1 MLRIFCSS
9 IFFSDHMHFSYLF
22 QVKHIRGILFD
33 DAEKSRRGSG
43 GGQSNSGNK
52 SSSIHLEINPVQVIQ
67 IQENPTKT
75 VIASASGSNKKST
88 SKVSQDD
95 SVLNYKVSSRDLSN
109 RGGIGNK

>member
-1 MLRIFCSS
+1 M
-9 IFFSDHMHFSYLF
+9 
-22 QVKHIRGILFD
+22 KHIRGILFD

-43 GGQSNSGNK
+43 GQSSGK
-52 SSSIHLEINPVQVIQ
+52 SPSIHLEINPIPVIQ

-95 SVLNYKVSSRDLSN
+95 SVLNFKVSSRDLSN
-109 RGGIGNK
+109 RGNE

>member
-1 MLRIFCSS
+1 
-9 IFFSDHMHFSYLF
+9 MHFPCF

-43 GGQSNSGNK
+43 GQSNSGK
-52 SSSIHLEINPVQVIQ
+52 SPLIHLEINPVQVIQ

-95 SVLNYKVSSRDLSN
+95 SVLNFKVSSRDLSN
-109 RGGIGNK
+109 RGNE